1 MTAIRI
7 PLATALL
14 LALAANPL
22 HAGGREMK
30 TVEKAA
36 QAVHALAEIPGRGI
50 PRSLLHDA
58 AGVAVLPHVVR
69 AGLLLDGRF
78 GHGVVLARQPDGRW
92 SDPVFVTLAGGGLGG
107 QAGVEE
113 TDLVLVFRTKQS
125 LERALRG
132 KLTLGGDVT
141 VAAGPV
147 GREAEAAADRP
158 LRAEVL
164 SYSRSRGLFAGVS
177 LEGAHLGIDHKGN
190 EDFYRQ
196 RGCRPEDVLARRG
209 ASVAAVESLKEQL
222 AWLATPPGPP
232 PLVPAARGKR

>member
-1 MTAIRI
+1 MRTIGVG
-7 PLATALL
+7 LAAGLL
-14 LALAANPL
+14 LAVAATPL
-22 HAGGREMK
+22 HAGGREFQ

-36 QAVHALAEIPGRGI
+36 EAVHALAGIPGRGI

-58 AGVAVLPHVVR
+58 AGVAVLPHVIR
-69 AGLLLDGRF
+69 AGLLVDGRF
-78 GHGVVLARQPDGRW
+78 GRGVVLARQPDGRW
-92 SDPVFVTLAGGGLGG
+92 SDPVFVTIAGGGVGG

-113 TDLVLVFRTKQS
+113 TDLVLVFKTPRS

-164 SYSRSRGLFAGVS
+164 TYSRSRGLFAGVS
-177 LEGAHLGIDHKGN
+177 LEGAHLRVDQGAND
-190 EDFYRQ
+190 DFYRQ

-209 ASVAAVESLKEQL
+209 PSIAWVEALKEQL
-222 AWLATPPGPP
+222 AWLATPPNPP
-232 PLVPAARGKR
+232 PFPRRP